1 MKRTYFFL
9 LTLFFL
15 FGNLQAGIN
24 YFKSIGS
31 PISYKDSLKIMAM
44 VDYQIEFYNK
54 LDTIDAV
61 SFKIKIFDDQSA
73 YEQERAKRKLPKRH
87 ATLGFYSSKDTTC
100 FINRSKKPKTYLS
113 IVYHEVNHYF
123 VKTICK
129 KKPPIWFNEGL
140 SEYFEHSTRKKKGW
154 KFYMS
159 DYELGRIKTMIEL
172 KDLKLKEYISW
183 RTDDFVK
190 EQITNENYSYTLA
203 HAIVYFLLQKDFDQF
218 KAMTSLIKNGEP
230 SFEAINTSYK
240 GGFGQFEADFTAFI
254 LNYKSY

>member
-1 MKRTYFFL
+1 
-9 LTLFFL
+9 
-15 FGNLQAGIN
+15 
-24 YFKSIGS
+24 
-31 PISYKDSLKIMAM
+31 
-44 VDYQIEFYNK
+44 
-54 LDTIDAV
+54 
-61 SFKIKIFDDQSA
+61 
-73 YEQERAKRKLPKRH
+73 
-87 ATLGFYSSKDTTC
+87 
-100 FINRSKKPKTYLS
+100 
-113 IVYHEVNHYF
+113 
-123 VKTICK
+123 
-129 KKPPIWFNEGL
+129 
-140 SEYFEHSTRKKKGW
+140 
-154 KFYMS
+154 MS

-183 RTDDFVK
+183 RTEDFVK